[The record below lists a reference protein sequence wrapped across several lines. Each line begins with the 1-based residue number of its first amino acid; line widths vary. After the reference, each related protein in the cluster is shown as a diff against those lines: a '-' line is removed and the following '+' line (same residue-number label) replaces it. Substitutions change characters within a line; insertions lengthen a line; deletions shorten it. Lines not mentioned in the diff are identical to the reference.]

1 MSKTVEFFFDL
12 GSPASYLAHTQLPDL
27 CRDAGAALVYR
38 PMLLGGVFQATGNAS
53 PAMIPAKGRY
63 MIRDLARFAE
73 RYGVPMRFN
82 PHFPINTLTLMRLLV
97 ALQLYQ
103 AERFDDALQALF
115 RAIWVDG
122 VNMGDPARVAG
133 VLVAAGF
140 DAAALQAQAAEP
152 AVKDTLKATTEEA
165 VKRGVFGAP
174 TCFVGGEMF
183 FGQDRLDFVR
193 GASRLGAFRPGP
205 DAWHNGRLI
214 FRPFE

>member
-1 MSKTVEFFFDL
+1 MDRIDQHRDNRETVMSKTVEFFFDL
-12 GSPASYLAHTQLPDL
+12 GSPASYLAHTQLPIL
-27 CRDAGAALVYR
+27 CHATGAELVYR

-63 MIRDLARFAE
+63 MMRDLARFAE

-97 ALQLYQ
+97 AVQLHQ
-103 AERFDDALQALF
+103 PARFEGALQALF
-115 RAIWVDG
+115 QALWVEG
-122 VNMGDPARVAG
+122 ANLADPLKVAE
-133 VLVAAGF
+133 VLAGAGF
-140 DAAALQAQAAEP
+140 DVAALQAQIAEP
-152 AVKDTLKATTEEA
+152 AVKDALKATTEEA

-193 GASRLGAFRPGP
+193 EALCR
-205 DAWHNGRLI
+205 
-214 FRPFE
+214 

>member
-12 GSPASYLAHTQLPDL
+12 GSPASYLAHTQLPEL
-27 CRDAGAALVYR
+27 CRETGAALVYR

-97 ALQLYQ
+97 AVQLHQ
-103 AERFDDALQALF
+103 PERFAEAVRVLF
-115 RAIWVDG
+115 QAIWVDG
-122 VNMGDPARVAG
+122 VNMGDPAKVAG
-133 VLVAAGF
+133 VLAAAGF
-140 DAAALQAQAAEP
+140 DAAALQTQIAEP
-152 AVKDTLKATTEEA
+152 QVKDALKATTEEA

-174 TCFVGGEMF
+174 TCFVGEEMF

-193 GASRLGAFRPGP
+193 EALGS
-205 DAWHNGRLI
+205 
-214 FRPFE
+214 

>member
-27 CRDAGAALVYR
+27 CREAGAELVYR

-63 MIRDLARFAE
+63 MIRDLMRFAE

-97 ALQLYQ
+97 AVQLHQ
-103 AERFDDALQALF
+103 PECLGEALRVLFQAL
-115 RAIWVDG
+115 WVDG
-122 VNMGDPARVAG
+122 VNMGEPARVAD
-133 VLVAAGF
+133 VLTAAGF
-140 DAAALQAQAAEP
+140 DVAALQAQISEP
-152 AVKDTLKATTEEA
+152 AVKEALKTTTEEA
-165 VKRGVFGAP
+165 VRRGVFGAP
-174 TCFVGGEMF
+174 TCFVGQEMF

-193 GASRLGAFRPGP
+193 EALCR
-205 DAWHNGRLI
+205 
-214 FRPFE
+214 